1 MLCEGQLLPISENDT
16 LFVVLGTSY
25 GGDGQSTFGLPDLR
39 GRLPLHQG
47 PGFVL
52 AQSGGTETVTL
63 TNPQIPMH
71 NHAFVTSTAAA
82 TQNSPQNSLPGNSVS
97 VDLYREATPGTGLNV
112 QAIGPV
118 GGNQPH
124 NNLQPYLCINFII
137 SLYGLYPTPT

>member
-1 MLCEGQLLPISENDT
+1 
-16 LFVVLGTSY
+16 
-25 GGDGQSTFGLPDLR
+25 
-39 GRLPLHQG
+39 
-47 PGFVL
+47 
-52 AQSGGTETVTL
+52 
-63 TNPQIPMH
+63 
-71 NHAFVTSTAAA
+71 
-82 TQNSPQNSLPGNSVS
+82 LPGNSVS